1 HLLISLLLCLS
12 LILPRPPRSPLF
24 PYTTLFRSL
33 KNDAPADPAGVADL
47 WRRLLGLSRDQRV
60 WIAGSTHGGEEE
72 AALAAHAAAAA
83 EQIGRAHVLAP
94 RHPERV
100 DEVLSLIAARGLR
113 AVRRSA
119 MPGGRAA
126 GAIIVVDTVGE
137 LAQMYAV
144 ADVVFVGGS
153 LVPLGGHNVL
163 EPALPRKP
171 GLMGPHT
178 DNFREAAGLLT
189 ASGGALVVRDAAS
202 LGFELRR
209 LLADPG
215 LAMRRGEAGFES
227 LAAQHGALRQT
238 LDLVARFLAPE
249 SLARSGDAGR

>member
-1 HLLISLLLCLS
+1 MV
-12 LILPRPPRSPLF
+12 
-24 PYTTLFRSL
+24 TGNL

-83 EQIGRAHVLAP
+83 EHPGLALVLAP

-119 MPGGRAA
+119 LPVGRAA

-163 EPALPRKP
+163 EPALRRKP
-171 GLMGPHT
+171 VLMGPHT

-189 ASGGALVVRDAAS
+189 ASGGAIVVSDAAS

-209 LLADPG
+209 LLADPE
-215 LAMRRGEAGFES
+215 LATRRGEAGFES
-227 LAAQHGALRQT
+227 LAAQHGAVRQT
-238 LDLVARFLAPE
+238 LELVARFLAPE